1 LQHGKLGAGHK
12 REVEKMSLVI
22 SPFCTPCPQLLVSEQ
37 PNREILRSLYEFCD
51 LMPQSIKEA
60 AKEKKTIAIE
70 VRAINEGAP
79 PIDVVLNGGWCKH
92 TLT

>member
-1 LQHGKLGAGHK
+1 MCANNLKAILAPEKTLGWCWW
-12 REVEKMSLVI
+12 ETLE
-22 SPFCTPCPQLLVSEQ
+22 
-37 PNREILRSLYEFCD
+37 
-51 LMPQSIKEA
+51 QSIKEA